1 MERKNV
7 SSGRPWEAIVGYSR
21 VVRVGPFVY
30 VTGTTATNAKGA
42 VVGVGDPQAQAR
54 QALTNIDWALE
65 QVGARRDHVV
75 RTRIF
80 VKHISD
86 WEKIGRV
93 HHEWF
98 GDVRPATSMVEVSQM
113 ISSDMLVEIEV
124 DAVVH
129 DEG

>member
-1 MERKNV
+1 MKRKNV
-7 SSGRPWEAIVGYSR
+7 NSGRPWESIVGYSR

-30 VTGTTATNAKGA
+30 VTGTTSTDEAGA
-42 VVGVGDPQAQAR
+42 IVGVGDPTAQAR
-54 QALTNIDWALE
+54 QALSNIDWALE

-75 RTRIF
+75 RTRIY

-86 WEKIGRV
+86 WERIGRV

-98 GDVRPATSMVEVSQM
+98 GEVLPATTMVEVSQM
-113 ISSDMLVEIEV
+113 INSDMLVEIEV

-129 DEG
+129 DD